1 LDSTEALRLVNRIYM
16 RLNARR
22 PEIDIREQYFNGKQP
37 LNYATAEW
45 KKENASRY
53 ADFSDNWSAPV
64 VNAEAERIRYTGMK
78 FQDNVAASNEL
89 REHWLL
95 NEMDMQSSQGF
106 VTSLTTA
113 RSFVI
118 VWGDSST
125 DEPIISWEHPSTVEI
140 EYDWEHLRKRK
151 AALKTWVDEKLEY
164 ATLYTDDWVFKYQ
177 RDRTVIKLERES
189 QAVQSRII
197 YATNGGWIPRISTT
211 EPWPLRNPMGEV
223 PVVEIPNR
231 PTLMGDP
238 VSEIQGVIPMQDAI
252 NLLWAYLFLAAD
264 YASMDARV
272 VLGSAPPMIPVLDG
286 TGVKIGEKP
295 ADVKELREKRLLYIT
310 DPNASIDSFKSASLD
325 VFTNT
330 ISQMVGHIAAQTRT
344 PPTYLVSTVGMSNVN
359 GEGLKA
365 SEIGV
370 NKKVEEFQ
378 LFVSPAMR
386 EINRLIA
393 LAKGDQGLAKLVRLG
408 SVQWMNPEIRSDAQL
423 ADALQKMRAVGYPL
437 EYIMERDGLDEA
449 DIQRVLAMKQKEADA
464 ATSFAA
470 HDILNGAMNGDPNAG
485 QPNVPAV

>member
-1 LDSTEALRLVNRIYM
+1 
-16 RLNARR
+16 
-22 PEIDIREQYFNGKQP
+22 
-37 LNYATAEW
+37 
-45 KKENASRY
+45 
-53 ADFSDNWSAPV
+53 
-64 VNAEAERIRYTGMK
+64 
-78 FQDNVAASNEL
+78 
-89 REHWLL
+89 
-95 NEMDMQSSQGF
+95 
-106 VTSLTTA
+106 
-113 RSFVI
+113 
-118 VWGDSST
+118 
-125 DEPIISWEHPSTVEI
+125 
-140 EYDWEHLRKRK
+140 
-151 AALKTWVDEKLEY
+151 
-164 ATLYTDDWVFKYQ
+164 
-177 RDRTVIKLERES
+177 
-189 QAVQSRII
+189 
-197 YATNGGWIPRISTT
+197 
-211 EPWPLRNPMGEV
+211 
-223 PVVEIPNR
+223 VVEIPNR